1 MRRAREQLARRE
13 PHNAHDV
20 TYLRLTALEAHA
32 REHGYDER
40 IAAQAFAVFLA
51 ARNEV
56 QIYAD
61 VAPALA
67 RLRRRYPLASLSNGN
82 ADLGSI
88 GLAHAFTVS
97 LNARQIGAAKPER
110 RCFERLAQELGLGPG
125 EILYVGDDP
134 LLDVAAAREAGCST
148 AWMNRRAMQWPQDL
162 APRISS
168 CTTACSSRGARA
180 PEPQAAAAQG
190 GSARPRVSTT
200 RKRAMSAAPSGTSA
214 SHREFARSQRS
225 IRPPPPTARRRRTGR
240 RRRKRGRCCS
250 RSRRRSRAGGPG
262 TAPED
267 RR

>member
-1 MRRAREQLARRE
+1 MLSDARAIAFDLDNTLWDVEPVLARAEARLAAWLQQHCPRIAQRLSSEDMRRARAQLARRE
-13 PHNAHDV
+13 PHNAHDL

-40 IAAQAFAVFLA
+40 IAAQALAVFLA

-56 QIYAD
+56 QTYAD

-67 RLRRRYPLASLSNGN
+67 RLRRRYALASLSNGN

-134 LLDVAAAREAGCST
+134 LLDVAAARAAGCST
-148 AWMNRRAMQWPQDL
+148 AWMNRRSLNWPQDL
-162 APRISS
+162 APADLVVQD
-168 CTTACSSRGARA
+168 CAQLAAVLGA
-180 PEPQAAAAQG
+180 
-190 GSARPRVSTT
+190 
-200 RKRAMSAAPSGTSA
+200 
-214 SHREFARSQRS
+214 
-225 IRPPPPTARRRRTGR
+225 
-240 RRRKRGRCCS
+240 
-250 RSRRRSRAGGPG
+250 
-262 TAPED
+262 
-267 RR
+267 